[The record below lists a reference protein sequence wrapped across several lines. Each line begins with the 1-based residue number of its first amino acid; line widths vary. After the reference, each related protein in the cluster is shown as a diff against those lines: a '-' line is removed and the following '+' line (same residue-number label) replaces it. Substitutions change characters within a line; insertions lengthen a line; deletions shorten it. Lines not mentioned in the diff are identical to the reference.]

1 MPNTTTVIVGAGHC
15 GLAMSHCLAA
25 RSIDHVVLERG
36 EVANSWR
43 TQRWDS
49 LRLLTPNWM
58 TRLPGYAYRGA
69 DPDGYLSARQV
80 TAMLEDY
87 AGASAAP
94 VLTGTTVT
102 SVRAAGGGYVVRTDQ
117 GSWRAPTVV
126 LACGAATVPAVPA
139 LARLVPAGI
148 TSVTPAGYRNP
159 GELPDGGVL
168 VVGASA
174 SGVQLADELH
184 RSGRP
189 VTLAVG
195 EHVRMPRTY
204 RGRDIL
210 WWLDASGLLDQRY
223 DEAGDLV
230 RARNVPSMQLVGSP
244 GRTVDLNALSS
255 AGVRLAG
262 RLAGIADGVA
272 QFSGSLPNVCALAD
286 LKLGRLLNTIDA
298 WAGAAGERFAPTIV
312 PTAPLGLDL
321 RSGEI
326 STIVWATGYRPDL
339 SWLDVPVLDRRGRVV
354 HDGGVTACPGLYLI
368 GMPFL
373 RRRKSSLI
381 DGAAGD
387 AAELTSAPRRPPRRT
402 GRPPRKERVMNEHPQ
417 ATAIAAAVA
426 GRDSAPASR
435 CGHRHRPAAGAA
447 ARRPDRRARPRCR
460 RRPLRRMVR
469 RHGHRRPGGVGRRG
483 GGRPAADPLP
493 AGPGAARHPLGLH
506 PDLDLQDRRRPAGH
520 HRPALLRL
528 PRDLGWSTCATR
540 HSTRGATTTET
551 TRTRCSR
558 RSRRTVR
565 CTRSRWPTGT
575 ARG

>member
-1 MPNTTTVIVGAGHC
+1 MPSTTTVIIGAGHC
-15 GLAMSHCLAA
+15 GLAMSHCLTA
-25 RSIDHVVLERG
+25 RSIDHVVLERA

-58 TRLPGYAYRGA
+58 TRLPGYEYRGA
-69 DPDGYLSARQV
+69 DPDGYLSAREV
-80 TAMLEDY
+80 AAMLEDY

-102 SVRAAGGGYVVRTDQ
+102 SVRAAGGGFVVRTDQ
-117 GSWRAPTVV
+117 GVWRAPTVV
-126 LACGAATVPAVPA
+126 LACGGATVPAVPE

-148 TSVTPAGYRNP
+148 TSVTPAGYRSP
-159 GELPDGGVL
+159 GELPPGGVL

-189 VTLAVG
+189 VTLAIG

-210 WWLDASGLLDQRY
+210 WWMDAAGLLDQRY
-223 DEAGDLV
+223 DEVDDLV

-262 RLAGIADGVA
+262 RLAGIQDGVA

-298 WAGAAGERFAPTIV
+298 WAGAAGERAAGERFAPTAV
-312 PTAPLGLDL
+312 SSPPLSLDL

-326 STIVWATGYRPDL
+326 STIVWATGYQPDL
-339 SWLDVPVLDRRGRVV
+339 SWLHVPVLDRRGRIV

-381 DGAAGD
+381 DGAADD
-387 AAELTSAPRRPPRRT
+387 AADLTTHLAGHLDALT
-402 GRPPRKERVMNEHPQ
+402 GRRERN
-417 ATAIAAAVA
+417 
-426 GRDSAPASR
+426 AS
-435 CGHRHRPAAGAA
+435 
-447 ARRPDRRARPRCR
+447 
-460 RRPLRRMVR
+460 
-469 RHGHRRPGGVGRRG
+469 
-483 GGRPAADPLP
+483 
-493 AGPGAARHPLGLH
+493 
-506 PDLDLQDRRRPAGH
+506 
-520 HRPALLRL
+520 
-528 PRDLGWSTCATR
+528 
-540 HSTRGATTTET
+540 
-551 TRTRCSR
+551 
-558 RSRRTVR
+558 
-565 CTRSRWPTGT
+565 
-575 ARG
+575 